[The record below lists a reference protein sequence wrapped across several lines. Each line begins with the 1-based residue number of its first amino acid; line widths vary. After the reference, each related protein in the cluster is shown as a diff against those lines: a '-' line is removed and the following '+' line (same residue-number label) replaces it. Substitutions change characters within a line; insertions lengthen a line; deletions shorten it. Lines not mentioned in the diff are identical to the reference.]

1 MGMPTNCQ
9 TEINE
14 TVTKAVS
21 GLPSQGPNH
30 APSPTASSMPSATP
44 HNGLRI
50 NCQIKPMMTTD
61 NTVGMKMIV
70 RKKLRIRPP
79 SASSAAS
86 NRPIGFCTSMCTAKK
101 IKLLRN
107 ALQKKGAKL
116 VSVNNLM

>member
-1 MGMPTNCQ
+1 MPTNCQ

-14 TVTKAVS
+14 TATKAVS

-30 APSPTASSMPSATP
+30 DPNPTASKMLSATP

-50 NCQIKPMMTTD
+50 NCQTKPMITTD
-61 NTVGMKMIV
+61 NTVGMKITV
-70 RKKLRIRPP
+70 RKKLRIAPP

-86 NRPIGFCTSMCTAKK
+86 NKPIGFCTSMCTAKK
-101 IKLLRN
+101 TKLLRN

-116 VSVNNLM
+116 LSVNNL